1 MLLGLVLAAL
11 PLIISALEH
20 YNEGLKPLK
29 DFVRY
34 KNLVR
39 ELVVDLATQ
48 RALFRNTL
56 EKLLSG
62 SVASDV
68 RLAHLLEHPGDEG
81 WLDQGLAT
89 DLKRRLQGSF
99 TVYMESVR
107 DMESLVKALR
117 DNMGLDSRG
126 LVRLY
131 ADTVWGRC

>member
-1 MLLGLVLAAL
+1 MLQGLVLATL

-29 DFVRY
+29 DFIKY
-34 KNLVR
+34 KNLIR
-39 ELVVDLATQ
+39 ELVVDLGTQ

-68 RLAHLLEHPGDEG
+68 RLAHLLEHPGGEGWHDEG
-81 WLDQGLAT
+81 FAS

-99 TVYMESVR
+99 TVYMECVR

-117 DNMGLDSRG
+117 DNLGLDSRG
-126 LVRLY
+126 LVRLS
-131 ADTVWGRC
+131 AGTVWDMR